1 MNMVGIAIFATRR
14 YKEFVYQLLDSIDE
28 YLLLNHYL
36 QVVLFTD
43 DPEYFHTRYTK
54 DRIFYS
60 IVEIP
65 SLKFPQAT
73 LHRYHY
79 ITKHRKEFM
88 DCTHTFYIDA
98 DMSLIAPVG
107 EEILGEGLTAV
118 YHPGFF
124 KREKYYAGG
133 FQGGTT
139 LTYLVAAQIM
149 SDQISKDELRGWKPE
164 HNDEWYWNEYLK
176 GTEFLELDQ
185 GYCMVEEPHL
195 RKAWGIDH
203 FEPKILALKKDH
215 KLMRA

>member
-1 MNMVGIAIFATRR
+1 MIGVIVFCTRK
-14 YKEFVYQLLDSIDE
+14 YKEFLPQLLEGIRTYFFTDR
-28 YLLLNHYL
+28 
-36 QVVLFTD
+36 QVNVYLFTD
-43 DPEYFHTRYTK
+43 DVDYFDSVRTQRG
-54 DRIFYS
+54 RLNIAC
-60 IVEIP
+60 IEIP
-65 SLKFPQAT
+65 SLGWPQAT
-73 LHRYHY
+73 LHRYFY
-79 ITKHRKEFM
+79 ITRHRQALM
-88 DCTHTFYIDA
+88 GNTHLFYIDS
-98 DMSLIAPVG
+98 DMSVIAPVG

-149 SDQISKDELRGWKPE
+149 ADQISADEQRGWKPE
-164 HNDEWYWNEYLK
+164 HNDEWYWNDYLK
-176 GTEFLELDQ
+176 KSDFKELDQ